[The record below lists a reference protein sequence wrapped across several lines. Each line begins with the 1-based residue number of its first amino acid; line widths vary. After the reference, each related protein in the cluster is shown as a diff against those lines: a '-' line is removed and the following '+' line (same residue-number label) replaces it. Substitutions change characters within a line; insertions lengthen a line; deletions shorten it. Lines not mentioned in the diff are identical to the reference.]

1 MGRDILN
8 LDTSLA
14 ARLVPEG
21 LDLQDLEV
29 VRLLLS
35 GDSVVDW
42 HKLDLDTP
50 AKVARYLRMHRYDAQ
65 DPDDQERLRFLFNQ
79 AVNYLEEHQDI
90 RFPKDL
96 RDPERVEDILLAAS
110 TWSGRFRRRQALACM
125 ILKLMHTINH
135 MDAADLKQ
143 RLPTSE
149 TELFDRAEKSIIAY
163 ADRLRAE
170 GYPVMAFYGSR
181 KTRNSVISKLLT
193 KKENLAATI
202 FDKLRFR
209 VVVESGDEVMPM
221 LAHLTHT
228 LFPFN
233 YLIPGASHNNLVNLR
248 RVIREDERFAALAPK
263 MQRLRGRASELLS
276 SANPFSSTGYRM
288 VSFIVDYP
296 VDVRDIVA
304 TMDRQ
309 VTLMLGRV
317 VYVMVEFQV
326 VDKAT
331 SDANEEGANSH
342 HLYKQRQ
349 RKVVEARLL
358 RGSLARR

>member
-1 MGRDILN
+1 MSRDILN

-14 ARLVPEG
+14 RRLLPVS

-50 AKVARYLRMHRYDAQ
+50 QKVERHLRLHRYDPV

-79 AVNYLEEHQDI
+79 AVNYLEEHQDV
-90 RFPKDL
+90 RFPKEL

-110 TWSGRFRRRQALACM
+110 TWSGRFRRKQALACM

-163 ADRLRAE
+163 ADRLRAD
-170 GYPVMAFYGSR
+170 GYPVLAFYGSR

-209 VVVESGDEVMPM
+209 VVVETPEEVLPM
-221 LAHLTHT
+221 LAHLT
-228 LFPFN
+228 PRC
-233 YLIPGASHNNLVNLR
+233 SR
-248 RVIREDERFAALAPK
+248 
-263 MQRLRGRASELLS
+263 
-276 SANPFSSTGYRM
+276 ST
-288 VSFIVDYP
+288 
-296 VDVRDIVA
+296 
-304 TMDRQ
+304 T
-309 VTLMLGRV
+309 
-317 VYVMVEFQV
+317 
-326 VDKAT
+326 
-331 SDANEEGANSH
+331 
-342 HLYKQRQ
+342 
-349 RKVVEARLL
+349 
-358 RGSLARR
+358 